1 MTIRKRKPWLWGS
14 LLLLLIG
21 GMIYILFRSR
31 QTLINLLLDHAGA
44 NGLEGVREAISQ
56 WQFPEWVVYNLPGG
70 LWSGA
75 YIMLIHAL
83 TMGEPIGK
91 RLLWAGLIPALG
103 VLSEMMQQLLL
114 LPGVADRWDVFFYV
128 LPDFV
133 YFVYISLKTIR
144 S

>member
-103 VLSEMMQQLLL
+103 VVSEMMQQLLL
-114 LPGVADRWDVFFYV
+114 LPGGADRWDVFFYA
-128 LPDFV
+128 LP
-133 YFVYISLKTIR
+133 
-144 S
+144 